1 MTHSKKVVIVTGATS
16 GIGEAVLEA
25 FAAIGASLVLV
36 GRDRERG
43 QRALE
48 AVQKLNCEAEL
59 KLGDVAD
66 SAFADDVVNST
77 VARFGKV
84 DVLVNSAGII
94 RRGSA
99 VDTTDDDWRQTFDA
113 NVSGVFYFSRAAVKS
128 MRTTGGGSI
137 VNIASNVGLFGCP
150 GLAAY
155 CASKGAV
162 VLLTQAMALDHAKE
176 QITINAVCPGA
187 VDTPMLV
194 SAHSKPVT
202 TAEIIQRNVD
212 SIPQGRVATPK
223 EIASLTL
230 FLASEGARHI
240 TGVAIPIDG
249 GVTAG

>member
-1 MTHSKKVVIVTGATS
+1 MTHSKKIVIVTGATS
-16 GIGEAVLEA
+16 GIGEAVSESFGTA
-25 FAAIGASLVLV
+25 GASLVLV
-36 GRDRERG
+36 GRDRDRG
-43 QRALE
+43 RRALE
-48 AVQKLNCEAEL
+48 AVENLGCTAL
-59 KLGDVAD
+59 LMLGDVAD
-66 SAFADDVVNST
+66 SSFADQVIRST
-77 VARFGKV
+77 VERFGRV

-113 NVSGVFYFSRAAVKS
+113 NVTGVFYFSRAAVKS

-137 VNIASNVGLFGCP
+137 VNIASNVGLVGCP
-150 GLAAY
+150 GLVAY

-162 VLLTQAMALDHAKE
+162 VLMTRAMALDHAKE
-176 QITINAVCPGA
+176 QITVNAVCPGA

-202 TAEIIQRNVD
+202 AAEILQRNVD

-230 FLASEGARHI
+230 FLASEDARHI

-249 GVTAG
+249 GFTAG

>member
-1 MTHSKKVVIVTGATS
+1 MTPSKKVVIVTGATS
-16 GIGEAVLEA
+16 GIGKAVVEA
-25 FAAIGASLVLV
+25 FAATGASIVLV

-48 AVQKLNCEAEL
+48 SVQKLDCQAEL
-59 KLGDVAD
+59 MLGDVAD
-66 SAFADDVVNST
+66 SAFADR
-77 VARFGKV
+77 VANFTEERFGKV

-94 RRGSA
+94 RRGSV

-113 NVSGVFYFSRAAVKS
+113 NVNGVFYFSRVAVKS
-128 MRTTGGGSI
+128 MRRTGGGSI
-137 VNIASNVGLFGCP
+137 VNIASNVGLVGCP
-150 GLAAY
+150 GLVAY

-194 SAHSKPVT
+194 SAHNKRVT
-202 TAEIIQRNVD
+202 AAEILRRNVD
-212 SIPQGRVATPK
+212 LIPQGRVGTPK

-230 FLASEGARHI
+230 FLASEEAKHI
-240 TGVAIPIDG
+240 TGGAIPIDG
-249 GVTAG
+249 GLTAG